1 MIYASP
7 FVTNHGRIVI
17 VGSTD
22 GCLRLLNIQTGEM
35 ICETQIDGNGLFSS
49 PVCYRNFLL
58 VGSRDDHLYC
68 YRLDKIN

>member
-7 FVTNHGRIVI
+7 FVIDHGRIVI

-22 GCLRLLNIQTGEM
+22 GCLRLLNTQTGEI
-35 ICETQIDGNGLFSS
+35 ICETQVNGDGLFSS
-49 PVCYRNFLL
+49 PICYQNFLI

-68 YRLDKIN
+68 YQLLS